1 MHVDSSRKNNASST
15 FFVHC
20 KAGKSRSAT
29 VVIAYLVLHESMS
42 LSEAYNYVR
51 RIRPEVNPNL
61 GFWSALQKL
70 EREKLGKGDEDCQF
84 PKGNSSEGNTPAS
97 TLSTLINE

>member
-1 MHVDSSRKNNASST
+1 M
-15 FFVHC
+15 
-20 KAGKSRSAT
+20 
-29 VVIAYLVLHESMS
+29 IAYLVLHESMP
-42 LSEAYNYVR
+42 LSDAYNYVR

-70 EREKLGKGDEDCQF
+70 EREKLGKGGDEEDGGGGARSSRSMHF
-84 PKGNSSEGNTPAS
+84 KSGNNSSGGNTPAS